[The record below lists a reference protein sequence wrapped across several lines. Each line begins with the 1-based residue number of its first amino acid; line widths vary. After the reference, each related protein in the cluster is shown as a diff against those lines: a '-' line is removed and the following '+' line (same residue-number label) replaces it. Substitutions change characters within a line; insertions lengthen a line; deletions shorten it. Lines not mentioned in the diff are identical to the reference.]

1 MVRRQ
6 VKSGEEKAMSICSG
20 DVSGDVYGDV
30 SGDVYGDVSG
40 EASGDTDLPRYS
52 PPSFLVT
59 ITMPANRHSSQN
71 VTQGFSMHGEY
82 LNHKR
87 FDEEHSLQHV
97 C

>member
-1 MVRRQ
+1 
-6 VKSGEEKAMSICSG
+6 MSICSG

-40 EASGDTDLPRYS
+40 EASGDTDLPTMM
-52 PPSFLVT
+52 PSLPSQPSLVLGHDHDACKQAFQSKLYT
-59 ITMPANRHSSQN
+59 
-71 VTQGFSMHGEY
+71 GFAMHGEY
-82 LNHKR
+82 PNHKR

>member
-1 MVRRQ
+1 MN
-6 VKSGEEKAMSICSG
+6 SGEEKVMSIYS
-20 DVSGDVYGDV
+20 GDV

-40 EASGDTDLPRYS
+40 EASGDTDLPTMMTLFPPS

>member
-40 EASGDTDLPRYS
+40 EASGDTDLPTMMTLFPPS

-59 ITMPANRHSSQN
+59 IMMPANRHFQSKRY
-71 VTQGFSMHGEY
+71 TGFAMHG
-82 LNHKR
+82 HAW
-87 FDEEHSLQHV
+87 
-97 C
+97 